1 MAAAPTP
8 SGMGRTVTPSPREI
22 ERPALDEGRQHLG
35 ERPVAP
41 APPVVLPLAP
51 GRYKVQFT
59 ASASLHE
66 KLERLQALMRPQVPD
81 GDLGAIIEAAVTEKL
96 ERLEARRFA
105 TTSHP
110 RKSLSQTD
118 TTATSRHIPAAVR
131 RAVRERDGN
140 RCRYVDASGRRCE
153 ERHRLEYHHLHPF
166 GFGGGH
172 RPEDMG
178 LMCRAHNSY
187 LAEHDY
193 GREAMARFRRPGK
206 RISAAAAAASAG
218 TEAAPRDS

>member
-1 MAAAPTP
+1 
-8 SGMGRTVTPSPREI
+8 MGRTVTPSPREI
-22 ERPALDEGRQHLG
+22 EGPTLDEGRQPRG
-35 ERPVAP
+35 ERPVA
-41 APPVVLPLAP
+41 LA
-51 GRYKVQFT
+51 
-59 ASASLHE
+59 
-66 KLERLQALMRPQVPD
+66 
-81 GDLGAIIEAAVTEKL
+81 
-96 ERLEARRFA
+96 
-105 TTSHP
+105 
-110 RKSLSQTD
+110 
-118 TTATSRHIPAAVR
+118 
-131 RAVRERDGN
+131 
-140 RCRYVDASGRRCE
+140 
-153 ERHRLEYHHLHPF
+153 HHLHPF